1 MIWIVCQIQRVLL
14 SFFYVKPYFFFNK
27 KKSRTEEEN
36 NPKGIQEKL
45 KVGRLMN

>member
-14 SFFYVKPYFFFNK
+14 SFFYVKPYFFLIK